1 MRYISEPLSSHK
13 FCITGAHLSQLSLKV
28 GGRAAPGPPP
38 PSFLLSITTPAG
50 RRRTLPAPPR
60 PPPFPGSVALAPRAR
75 RWVRCGVVP
84 ASHDLM
90 LSWAPHRTCPGFG
103 PAGWEENQLSQP
115 SRADPGLRRNSQMP
129 RPHLALSKQHS
140 STAF

>member
-38 PSFLLSITTPAG
+38 LTFLLSITTPAG
-50 RRRTLPAPPR
+50 HQRALPAPPS
-60 PPPFPGSVALAPRAR
+60 PPPFPGSVALAPTAR
-75 RWVRCGVVP
+75 RWVRCGAVP

-90 LSWAPHRTCPGFG
+90 LSWAPHRTRPGFG
-103 PAGWEENQLSQP
+103 PAGWEENQLSRP
-115 SRADPGLRRNSQMP
+115 SRADPGRRRNSRMP

-140 STAF
+140 SAAI